1 MRIRVYEDAA
11 ALSRDAAADAA
22 RVLRETI
29 AAHGHAR
36 LVAATG
42 TSQIAF
48 LEALCA
54 EPSIAWD
61 RVDLFHLDEYLDLP
75 PNHPASFVRFLRERL
90 IDRVGIRRAHM
101 LDAAA
106 SASDSGELIG
116 QVSAELARAPID
128 LAFTGIGENAHL
140 AFNDPPADLETTQP
154 FLVVALDEACRR
166 QQVGEGWFRDVAEV
180 PRRAITMSVHQILQ
194 AREILCLASGA
205 RKRHAVADSFGGE
218 GVSAMVPASALQ
230 QHART
235 TVYLDR
241 AAAAGLTPD
250 QMSRWA

>member
-1 MRIRVYEDAA
+1 MRIRVFDNAV

-29 AAHGHAR
+29 AARGGAR
-36 LVAATG
+36 LIAATG

-48 LEALCA
+48 REALCA

-61 RVDLFHLDEYLDLP
+61 RVELFHLDEYLDLP

-101 LDAAA
+101 LDTATGDADKVIRQVAAEMA
-106 SASDSGELIG
+106 K
-116 QVSAELARAPID
+116 APID

-154 FLVVALDEACRR
+154 FLVVELDEACRR
-166 QQVGEGWFRDVAEV
+166 QQVGEGWFRDVVEV
-180 PRRAITMSVHQILQ
+180 PKRAITMSVHQILQ
-194 AREILCLASGA
+194 AREILCLASGT
-205 RKRHAVADSFGGE
+205 RKRQAVADSFGDE
-218 GVSAMVPASALQ
+218 GVNAMVPASALR

-235 TVYLDR
+235 TIYLDR
-241 AAAAGLTPD
+241 DAAAGLTPD
-250 QMSRWA
+250 QLARWV

>member
-11 ALSRDAAADAA
+11 TLSRDAAADAA

-29 AAHGHAR
+29 AAHGQAR

-48 LEALCA
+48 LEALYA
-54 EPSIAWD
+54 EPAIAWD
-61 RVDLFHLDEYLDLP
+61 RVELFHLDEYLDLP

-101 LDAAA
+101 LDTATGDADKVIRQVAAEMA
-106 SASDSGELIG
+106 K
-116 QVSAELARAPID
+116 APID

-154 FLVVALDEACRR
+154 FLVVELDEACRR
-166 QQVGEGWFRDVAEV
+166 QQVGEGWFRDVADV

-205 RKRHAVADSFGGE
+205 RKRQAVADSFSDA
-218 GVSAMVPASALQ
+218 GVSAAVPASALR

-241 AAAAGLTPD
+241 AAAAGLTPA
-250 QMSRWA
+250 QLTRWT

>member
-1 MRIRVYEDAA
+1 MRIRVYENAA

-22 RVLRETI
+22 RLLRETI
-29 AAHGHAR
+29 AARGGAR
-36 LVAATG
+36 LIAATG

-61 RVDLFHLDEYLDLP
+61 RVELFHLDEYLDLP

-90 IDRVGIRRAHM
+90 IDRVGIGRTHM
-101 LDAAA
+101 LDMAAA
-106 SASDSGELIG
+106 DGSADELVRRVG
-116 QVSAELARAPID
+116 AELSKAPID
-128 LAFTGIGENAHL
+128 LAFVGIGENAHL
-140 AFNDPPADLETTQP
+140 AFNDPPADLDTTQP
-154 FLVVALDEACRR
+154 FLVVELDEACRR

-180 PRRAITMSVHQILQ
+180 PRRAITMSVQQILQ

-205 RKRHAVADSFGGE
+205 RKRQAVADSFGGE
-218 GVSAMVPASALQ
+218 GVSAIVPASALQ

-241 AAAAGLTPD
+241 DAAAGLTPD
-250 QMSRWA
+250 QLARWA

>member
-11 ALSRDAAADAA
+11 TLSRDAAADAA

-29 AAHGHAR
+29 AAHGQAR

-48 LEALCA
+48 LEALYA
-54 EPSIAWD
+54 EPAIAWD
-61 RVDLFHLDEYLDLP
+61 RVELFHLDEYLDLP

-101 LDAAA
+101 LDTATGDADKVIRQVAAEMA
-106 SASDSGELIG
+106 K
-116 QVSAELARAPID
+116 APID

-154 FLVVALDEACRR
+154 FLVVELDEACRR

-205 RKRHAVADSFGGE
+205 RKRQAVADSFSDA
-218 GVSAMVPASALQ
+218 GVSAAVPASALR

-241 AAAAGLTPD
+241 AAAAGLTPA
-250 QMSRWA
+250 QLTRWT

>member
-11 ALSRDAAADAA
+11 TLSRDAAADAA

-29 AAHGHAR
+29 AAHGQAR

-48 LEALCA
+48 LEALYA
-54 EPSIAWD
+54 EPAIAWD
-61 RVDLFHLDEYLDLP
+61 RVELFHLDEYLDLP

-101 LDAAA
+101 LDTATGDADKVIRQVAAEMA
-106 SASDSGELIG
+106 K
-116 QVSAELARAPID
+116 APID

-154 FLVVALDEACRR
+154 FLVVELDEACRR

-205 RKRHAVADSFGGE
+205 RKRQAVADSFSDA
-218 GVSAMVPASALQ
+218 GVSAAVPASALQ

-241 AAAAGLTPD
+241 AAAAGLTPA
-250 QMSRWA
+250 QLTRWT